1 MNKNNIKENI
11 MIRHLLSVLILS
23 VFLISCSQS
32 PLLTPVNIP
41 EMDGAEDI
49 GSETCI
55 ECHDDFDSDRYNVHS
70 RIKQF
75 ESRYV
80 IGCESCHG
88 PGSLHAEME
97 CPSAIIGF
105 GDDGV
110 DGETAAAVCL
120 KCHADGNQM
129 GWMGSEHPL
138 NGVYCLDCHKIH
150 NNTREALLIK
160 PELDLCLFCH
170 NEQRARLHYKSH
182 HPLAEG
188 KMTCNSCH
196 EPHGSLNGEVGMLKT
211 DERANDLCLNCHA
224 RYQGPFIF
232 EHAPV
237 AENCLECHDP
247 HGTVANNL
255 LTQNEPFLCLQ
266 CHEGHF
272 HANREA
278 KAVNVPA
285 KPGTIDTYTGETHSI
300 TGRNINDWSRGFLT
314 KCTSCHQ
321 AVHGSDLPSQT
332 IAGHGAGLT
341 R

>member
-1 MNKNNIKENI
+1 
-11 MIRHLLSVLILS
+11 MIRHLLSVLIVSIFLVSCTQIPLS
-23 VFLISCSQS
+23 TKVD
-32 PLLTPVNIP
+32 LTKMN
-41 EMDGAEDI
+41 GAVAV
-49 GSETCI
+49 GNETCL
-55 ECHDDFDSDRYNVHS
+55 ECHEDFDIDEGNVHS
-70 RIKQF
+70 RLKQF
-75 ESRYV
+75 ESRYS

-88 PGSLHAEME
+88 SGSLHAEME
-97 CPSAIIGF
+97 HPSSIVGF
-105 GDDGV
+105 DDEDV
-110 DGETAAAVCL
+110 SGELAASICL
-120 KCHADGNQM
+120 KCHSDDNQM

-138 NGVYCLDCHKIH
+138 NGVHCLDCHKVH
-150 NNTREALLIK
+150 NNNEKDLLIK
-160 PELDLCLFCH
+160 PGLDLCLSCH
-170 NEQRARLHYKSH
+170 NEQKARLHYKSH

-188 KMTCNSCH
+188 KMTCSSCH
-196 EPHGSLNGEVGMLKT
+196 EPHGSLNGEAGMLRT
-211 DERANDLCLNCHA
+211 DERVNDLCLSCHA

-237 AENCLECHDP
+237 TESCLDCHDP

-255 LTQNEPFLCLQ
+255 LTQNEPFLCLR

-278 KAVNVPA
+278 KTINVPA
-285 KPGTIDTYTGETHSI
+285 KPGTIDVYTGKTHSI

-332 IAGHGAGLT
+332 VVGHGAGLT